1 MVVMSHGKGPPPM
14 IHRLLVASA
23 VFLLSAPAFAAAVLT
38 VNIAPPA
45 GVHVYETG
53 RYNVSVSNTGNQTST
68 AATLT
73 IQLPLT
79 RTSPTVAIMGQLGA
93 RDSRCALSGTR
104 LTCNLGTINRG
115 TSKAVF
121 FDIALPY
128 SAAPLDFSFRASTTT
143 AETNLTNNNLAHTA
157 APLTYALP
165 VIPPVNITNRH
176 CTGIGLTAFFE
187 CELFPSSI
195 ASHNTVFNADHTITI
210 PAAPTYTGTWTQPA
224 PDRLQFQ
231 YFNGATLVVSFDG
244 RGVDGRCFHGMT
256 TFPGSTYV
264 SAYEVCMP

>member
-1 MVVMSHGKGPPPM
+1 MYRSSFAFFLAAALLGSSAHATSVADLVVTLAPPTGA
-14 IHRLLVASA
+14 HVFENGRYTVTVRNAGNRNASA
-23 VFLLSAPAFAAAVLT
+23 VSLVIDLPAT
-38 VNIAPPA
+38 
-45 GVHVYETG
+45 H
-53 RYNVSVSNTGNQTST
+53 
-68 AATLT
+68 
-73 IQLPLT
+73 
-79 RTSPTVAIMGQLGA
+79 TSPQVFVMGDLGA

-104 LTCNLGTINRG
+104 LTCNLGTINRN
-115 TSKAVF
+115 TSKAVY

-128 SAAPLDFSFRASTTT
+128 SAAPLNFSFRASTTT
-143 AETNLTNNNLAHTA
+143 AETSLANNNLAHTA
-157 APLTYALP
+157 APLTYPLT

-176 CTGIGLTAFFE
+176 CTGTGLTAFFE

-210 PAAPTYTGTWTQPA
+210 PDAPTYTGTWTQPT
-224 PDRLQFQ
+224 PGRLQFQ
-231 YFNGATLVVSFDG
+231 YFNGTTLVASFDG

>member
-93 RDSRCALSGTR
+93 RDSRCALSGTK
-104 LTCNLGTINRG
+104 LVCSLGTIKRNN
-115 TSKAVF
+115 TKTVF

-128 SAAPLDFSFRASTTT
+128 STMPITFGATLSNSASTGSYVASLLPYSTPLSVTT
-143 AETNLTNNNLAHTA
+143 
-157 APLTYALP
+157 P
-165 VIPPVNITNRH
+165 VKNRH
-176 CTGIGLTAFFE
+176 CTGTSWLSSFFE

-195 ASHNTVFNADHTITI
+195 SSHDTALNADGSISFVG
-210 PAAPTYTGTWTQPA
+210 APGSYTGTWNQPS
-224 PDRLQFQ
+224 PDRLQFR
-231 YFNGATLVVSFDG
+231 YYDGTTLEVDFDG
-244 RGVDGRCFHGMT
+244 RAVGAGCFEGMT
-256 TFPGSTYV
+256 VFPASSSSYI
-264 SAYEVCMP
+264 SMYEVCPR

>member
-1 MVVMSHGKGPPPM
+1 MMYRSSFALFLAATLVTSSASAASVADLVVTLAPPSGA
-14 IHRLLVASA
+14 HVFENGRYTATVRNAGNRNASA
-23 VFLLSAPAFAAAVLT
+23 VSLVIDLPAT
-38 VNIAPPA
+38 
-45 GVHVYETG
+45 H
-53 RYNVSVSNTGNQTST
+53 
-68 AATLT
+68 
-73 IQLPLT
+73 
-79 RTSPTVAIMGQLGA
+79 TSPQVFVMGDLGA

-121 FDIALPY
+121 FDIALPQ